1 MAGERAKRR
10 YDSTRRQAQAR
21 ETREQILA
29 AARALFI
36 SRGYS
41 GTTIEAIA
49 QEAEVAVETVY
60 VAFKNKRALLAQL
73 VERAVAGDNEGTP
86 ILEQAGP
93 QQVKEEP
100 NQRRQIQ
107 LFARDMATIME
118 RVGPLFGVMRGAATT
133 ESEIASLLAGLL
145 NARHENLRIFV
156 QWLQHCGPLR
166 ANLSEGAA
174 TDTVWTIT
182 SAEVHYLL
190 RVDRGWTV
198 EQYTHWLGDILIS
211 TLLP

>member
-1 MAGERAKRR
+1 
-10 YDSTRRQAQAR
+10 
-21 ETREQILA
+21 
-29 AARALFI
+29 
-36 SRGYS
+36 
-41 GTTIEAIA
+41 
-49 QEAEVAVETVY
+49 
-60 VAFKNKRALLAQL
+60 
-73 VERAVAGDNEGTP
+73 
-86 ILEQAGP
+86 
-93 QQVKEEP
+93 
-100 NQRRQIQ
+100 
-107 LFARDMATIME
+107 
-118 RVGPLFGVMRGAATT
+118 MRGAATT